1 MFLPRL
7 EEGCVQRRVSC
18 GPTCRICLSLCAND
32 TMFSRSVADIDT
44 QQSRVLCELV
54 VTAGYRSRLAVVLG
68 KPQAESVSLSML
80 LADGACL

>member
-1 MFLPRL
+1 
-7 EEGCVQRRVSC
+7 
-18 GPTCRICLSLCAND
+18 
-32 TMFSRSVADIDT
+32 MFSRSVADIDT

-68 KPQAESVSLSML
+68 KPQAESFFLSML